1 MIITCP
7 CEKKKF
13 KIDAALI
20 PNNGRNL
27 QCGSCKR
34 IWFFKIENNNLAPLS
49 PSESLSNNE
58 TDINIEKNEIETP
71 IKIIE
76 SINSNKVEKEE
87 KKPKKILEKKKP
99 LTKERKEEN
108 KDGKFFS
115 NLLVVI
121 ISFVAFIILLDTLKT
136 PLINIFPRL
145 EIILFNLF
153 ETLKDI
159 KLFIIDLS

>member
-20 PNNGRNL
+20 PSYGRNL

-34 IWFFKIENNNLAPLS
+34 IWFFKIENNNSAPLS

-76 SINSNKVEKEE
+76 SINSNKVKKEE
-87 KKPKKILEKKKP
+87 KKPKKILEKKKT
-99 LTKERKEEN
+99 LTIERKEEN

-136 PLINIFPRL
+136 PLINIFPGL
-145 EIILFNLF
+145 EIILINLY
-153 ETLKDI
+153 ETLQDI
-159 KLFIIDLS
+159 KLFILDLF